1 MKLPRGRIASLAVLV
16 TAALLSACTPEQ
28 LASYTE
34 VTGHQFTEDHS
45 AALIA
50 LDDAPMALP
59 DGRTID
65 SAGLVSAMRDPQVVV
80 NGLPYTYKDQGP
92 VLTAFRLV
100 AASRVDANGQRM
112 WSDSDIES
120 WITAVDD
127 ITYKEAQSCWNLRAG
142 AKFANGGA
150 GCAVGRQG
158 RGDAAGFGQITN
170 VIRPIT
176 CERAGICSIADTLA
190 SPWNSMMSVVVM
202 IEASGVSPWCYN
214 SFARRFHRTAC
225 NNPGNDVG

>member
-1 MKLPRGRIASLAVLV
+1 MKLPRTRIASLAVIV

-34 VTGHQFTEDHS
+34 VTGHQFSEEG
-45 AALIA
+45 AASLVA
-50 LDDAPMALP
+50 LEDAPMALP

-65 SAGLVSAMRDPQVVV
+65 ATGLVSAQRDPKVVV

-92 VLTAFRLV
+92 VLTAFRVV
-100 AASRVDANGQRM
+100 AASRG
-112 WSDSDIES
+112 WSEGDIES
-120 WITAVDD
+120 WVTAVDD

-142 AKFANGGA
+142 ASFANGGA

-158 RGDAAGFGQITN
+158 RGSAAGFGQITN

-176 CERAGICSIADTLA
+176 CELAGICSIADTIA
-190 SPWNSMMSVVVM
+190 SPWNSMMSMVVM
-202 IEASGVSPWCYN
+202 IEASGVSPWCYD
-214 SFARRFHRTAC
+214 SFSRRFHRVAC